1 MSNHPLPRGFEDYEA
16 ATKAQADAA
25 HPEKSAWV
33 AANAGSGKTKV
44 LIDRVARLLLG
55 GAEPASI
62 LCVTYTKAAANEM
75 LGRLFERLGSWSVM
89 PEDELRGAL
98 KKLDPDTENYDAE
111 KIRMA
116 RALFAQAL
124 ETPGGLR
131 IETIHAFCS
140 RILRRFPLEANV
152 APGFQEME
160 DEETRELW
168 DDAVKRAIIDA
179 GRDAPEALEILSL
192 AGGASG
198 AKGAMFALR
207 GEAASLTAF
216 AQQNGARAEDIG
228 DAVRAAL
235 RAPVAG
241 SSEFLSTQ
249 LALIDWEGLRII
261 LPSLLNDA
269 ASDDKRSAAAISDAL
284 EATTDT
290 AKWNALTRL
299 FFTDK
304 GTLRSRVYNAGST
317 KDAAVTALL
326 STKDP
331 FGSVAQIALD
341 TQTTLKAIT
350 AAERTIALLRTGLP
364 ALDYY
369 ASLKGDQAALD
380 FDDLII
386 KTRDLLT
393 RTGIAAW
400 VLYKLDGGLEH
411 VLLDEAQ
418 DTSPHQWTLINA
430 LTEEFFAGIGPEHE
444 QNPRTLFVVGD
455 EKQSIYSFQGADP
468 RKFISER
475 QRFSE
480 RSVAADLPHE
490 LPEMQMSFRSSPEI
504 LKFVDAVWNSTVLS
518 GPSDGDTP
526 PADAD
531 LTRHTAHRANE
542 AGYVEF
548 WPVERP
554 AADENDDPWTPFSK
568 LTALDE
574 LSSRSPKA
582 QLASRVA
589 KEIAAMIERGDSVWD
604 QGKGKQ
610 RAMHAGDVLILVRKR
625 KGGLF
630 DALIKALKSEGLPV
644 AGADRLVL
652 SDHIGV
658 QDCLNLIRVA
668 LLPSDDLTLAEILR
682 GPFCNLVDDDHHL
695 FPLAYDRPGTLWDQ
709 LQQSDDPVFEDA
721 KTFISQ
727 LLAHK
732 NKPAFEFL
740 SAVLDQPLSDRKTG
754 WDKITARL
762 GMPARDPIE
771 ALLARALAHDAQSA
785 TSLQNFVSRLE
796 ADDSEI
802 KRDLEKAGG
811 AIRVMTVHGAK
822 GLQAPVV
829 ILPDTTGKPDPKAGD
844 FLQLNGSVPVRTGKK
859 GDDTPEMA
867 AARAEEE
874 YRQLAEHRRLLY
886 VALTRAQ
893 DRLLI
898 CGPWYGAK
906 PKDGKTA
913 IGRPK
918 GCWHEMCEAGL
929 GTLGMD
935 VPEIGGDA
943 ASYGD
948 RPPPALKRAQ
958 DAVKAA
964 PLPGWLRKQAPA
976 EVDGRRYAAPT
987 SLTGGMEAAVLS
999 PFKRGHS
1006 ARLNR
1011 GRMIHAL
1018 LERLPDIP
1026 PSARRTLGEAFL
1038 AADPNITSSQR
1049 REMLDAAMSVFE
1061 NSEFSE
1067 VFQPGGRAEA
1077 PVIGTSPLLPDGVV
1091 LNGRVDRLVVTDDE
1105 VLIFDF
1111 KTDRP
1116 PPQIAEDVE
1125 TGYVLQMASY
1135 RAVLQEAYP
1144 DKPIRCGLLWTDAPR
1159 LMELPENLL
1168 LEALKSLNSET

>member
-1 MSNHPLPRGFEDYEA
+1 
-16 ATKAQADAA
+16 
-25 HPEKSAWV
+25 
-33 AANAGSGKTKV
+33 
-44 LIDRVARLLLG
+44 
-55 GAEPASI
+55 
-62 LCVTYTKAAANEM
+62 
-75 LGRLFERLGSWSVM
+75 M
-89 PEDELRGAL
+89 PD
-98 KKLDPDTENYDAE
+98 
-111 KIRMA
+111 
-116 RALFAQAL
+116 AL
-124 ETPGGLR
+124 ET
-131 IETIHAFCS
+131 
-140 RILRRFPLEANV
+140 
-152 APGFQEME
+152 
-160 DEETRELW
+160 
-168 DDAVKRAIIDA
+168 
-179 GRDAPEALEILSL
+179 LSL

-207 GEAASLTAF
+207 GEAASLAAF
-216 AQQNGARAEDIG
+216 AQQYGPGPSKIAE
-228 DAVRAAL
+228 AVRAAL
-235 RAPVAG
+235 RAPDTG
-241 SSEFLSTQ
+241 SAEYLSAQ
-249 LALIDWEGLRII
+249 LERVDWDGLKGI
-261 LPSLLNDA
+261 LPILLSDA
-269 ASDDKRSAAAISDAL
+269 ASDDKRSAAAITDAL
-284 EATTDT
+284 EAPGDA
-290 AKWNALTRL
+290 AKWRALTRL

-304 GTLRSRVYNAGST
+304 GTLRARVYNAGSA
-317 KDAAVTALL
+317 KDAAVSSLL

-331 FGSVAQIALD
+331 LGSVAEIALI
-341 TQTTLKAIT
+341 TQTALKAIT

-369 ASLKGDQAALD
+369 ASLKADQAALD

-430 LTEEFFAGIGPEHE
+430 LTEEFFAGLGPERE

-475 QRFSE
+475 RVFSAQ
-480 RSVAADLPHE
+480 SAAAGLPHE

-504 LKFVDAVWNSTVLS
+504 LSFVDAVWNSTVIA
-518 GPSDGDTP
+518 GPVTGGTP

-531 LTRHTAHRANE
+531 NTRHTAHRSE
-542 AGYVEF
+542 EPGYVEF
-548 WPVERP
+548 WPIDLP
-554 AADENDDPWTPFSK
+554 AADEDEDPWTPFSNLK
-568 LTALDE
+568 ALDQ
-574 LSSRSPKA
+574 LSSGSPKV
-582 QLASRVA
+582 QLANRVA
-589 KEIAAMIERGDSVWD
+589 SEIAAMIARGDSVWER
-604 QGKGKQ
+604 GTNKR

-630 DALIKALKSEGLPV
+630 DALIKALKSHGLPV

-658 QDCLNLIRVA
+658 QDCLNLIRFA

-682 GPFCNLVDDDHHL
+682 GPFCNLVDDDRHV
-695 FPLAYDRPGTLWDQ
+695 FPLAYDRRGTLWEA
-709 LQQSDDPVFEDA
+709 LQNADDPVFQDA
-721 KTFISQ
+721 KTFAETLIR
-727 LLAHK
+727 LK
-732 NKPAFEFL
+732 RKPAFEFL
-740 SAVLDQPLSDRKTG
+740 STVLEQSLSSGQTG
-754 WDKITARL
+754 WDLITARL
-762 GMPARDPIE
+762 GTPARDPVE
-771 ALLARALAHDAQSA
+771 ALLARALAHDAQCAS
-785 TSLQNFVSRLE
+785 SLQSFVASLE
-796 ADDSEI
+796 ADNSEI
-802 KRDLEKAGG
+802 KRDLEEAGD

-844 FLQLNGSVPVRTGKK
+844 FLHLEDGVPVRTGKK
-859 GDDTPEMA
+859 SDDTPEMA

-906 PKDGKTA
+906 PKNGKAAT
-913 IGRPK
+913 GRPK

-929 GTLGMD
+929 QALSID
-935 VPEIGGDA
+935 APEVGGA
-943 ASYGD
+943 PAHFGD
-948 RPPPALKRAQ
+948 RPPPAGKRQQ
-958 DAVKAA
+958 DAPG
-964 PLPGWLRKQAPA
+964 PLQPPDWLTKTVPEEA
-976 EVDGRRYAAPT
+976 GTIRYAAPT
-987 SLTGGMEAAVLS
+987 SLTPKRDAAVLS

-1006 ARLNR
+1006 ARLSR
-1011 GRMIHAL
+1011 GRFIHAL
-1018 LERLPDIP
+1018 LERLPDIAP
-1026 PSARRTLGEAFL
+1026 ESRRAAGEAFL
-1038 AADPNITSSQR
+1038 AADPSILPAQR
-1049 REMLDAAMSVFE
+1049 REMLSAAMDVLE
-1061 NSEFSE
+1061 NRAFQD

-1077 PVIGTSPLLPDGVV
+1077 PVIGSSPLLPGGVI

-1116 PPQIAEDVE
+1116 PPLEPRDVDQS
-1125 TGYVLQMASY
+1125 YILQMASY

-1144 DKPIRCGLLWTDAPR
+1144 GKQVRCALLWTDGPR

-1168 LEALKSLNSET
+1168 LEALNSLNSEA